1 MNKLLGLIGTTL
13 GGGLIGAGIQR
24 TQMFGNKFSSGFSK
38 MFGGSSLKF
47 DNTTWIF
54 LICGI
59 VVLAAGV
66 YFSTRKN

>member
-24 TQMFGNKFSSGFSK
+24 TQMFGNKFSSGLSK
-38 MFGGSSLKF
+38 AFGGSSLKF

-54 LICGI
+54 LVCG
-59 VVLAAGV
+59 VLVLAAGV
-66 YFSTRKN
+66 YFSSKKN